1 MQREAPAHRGHEE
14 KRVSR
19 HRSHGPLDLSGERI
33 VHGGARGGIAG
44 ASGDLGDQGVLPA
57 GRWVRILVYNMVAAG
72 FDVPD
77 DQIHHLLRIVSL
89 DQSHVD
95 RRGGAGRDGVR
106 GLFSDTT
113 ARHPPYFEGWLGET
127 FQLTC
132 WAPSR

>member
-1 MQREAPAHRGHEE
+1 MQREAAAHRGYEE
-14 KRVSR
+14 ERVSR
-19 HRSHGPLDLSGERI
+19 HRSHGPLDLSGEWI

-44 ASGDLGDQGVLPA
+44 ASCDLGDQGVLPA
-57 GRWVRILVYNMVAAG
+57 GRWVRILVYNVVATG
-72 FDVPD
+72 FDVLD

-113 ARHPPYFEGWLGET
+113 ARHPADVERWV
-127 FQLTC
+127 
-132 WAPSR
+132 